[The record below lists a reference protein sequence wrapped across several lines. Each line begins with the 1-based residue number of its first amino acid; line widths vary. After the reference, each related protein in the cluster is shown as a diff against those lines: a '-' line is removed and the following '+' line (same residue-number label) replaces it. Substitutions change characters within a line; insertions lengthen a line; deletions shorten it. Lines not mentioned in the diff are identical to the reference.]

1 MAFWN
6 ILEHPTKSLG
16 HSGKILEY
24 SRMFQKIPESGFFF
38 PTFSLAGVQAWSCE
52 LRGGHSGSLSLSEK
66 TGLEQFCSM
75 KSFNPISY
83 SNDPRVLAG
92 SSQNKLP
99 RGTTGV
105 CGGPP
110 ENRQCRIWKMLWC
123 SGLYSLVQ
131 KWLKDILILKNE
143 VCLLSSGLP
152 CCTTMLILGI
162 LSDVSLAFGLV
173 YLSSFV
179 GASVVMH

>member
-1 MAFWN
+1 
-6 ILEHPTKSLG
+6 
-16 HSGKILEY
+16 
-24 SRMFQKIPESGFFF
+24 
-38 PTFSLAGVQAWSCE
+38 
-52 LRGGHSGSLSLSEK
+52 
-66 TGLEQFCSM
+66 
-75 KSFNPISY
+75 
-83 SNDPRVLAG
+83 
-92 SSQNKLP
+92 
-99 RGTTGV
+99 
-105 CGGPP
+105 
-110 ENRQCRIWKMLWC
+110 MLWC